1 MKDAIGYLRVS
12 TREQGRSVHA
22 CQVLRPRQATEAL
35 AMTLLRVLPSANRT
49 ASAPSTMTFR
59 GSMAGLHVPLPTL
72 RLHPRGCRCTARGR
86 CGSLFLTSPWTFTT
100 YSSPVLSRRTLFLH
114 QSYLG
119 AITVNAVA
127 PTVFRSPL
135 TAWMIAGDEKAKT
148 VASPSAI
155 LPIGMTEVFASIN
168 ETAKTFWNR

>member
-72 RLHPRGCRCTARGR
+72 R
-86 CGSLFLTSPWTFTT
+86 PWTFTT